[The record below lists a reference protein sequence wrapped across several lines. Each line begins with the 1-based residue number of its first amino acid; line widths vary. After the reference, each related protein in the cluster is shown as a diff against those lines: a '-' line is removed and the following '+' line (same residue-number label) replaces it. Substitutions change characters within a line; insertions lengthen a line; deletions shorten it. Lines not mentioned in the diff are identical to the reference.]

1 MMRKVIPFGE
11 LDRRRLD
18 EFTVRAVSG
27 LVSARATGTFTAEAS
42 PGLQLRLGPRGAA
55 WTIRIG
61 YGGEDLRL
69 NLGPWPDVPIAQALQ
84 ILDDVRQRARAGL
97 DPRGSRFLVR
107 PATLGDLIARWV
119 IEAPKQKWRK
129 KRAAQVRKAV
139 RPLLDTPASLV
150 RPDDLRTVLGPVIR
164 NHAATARVV
173 IGDLRS
179 MFRLAMDGDTVRD
192 NPASLVRRPPRA
204 IDRNYVDLSD
214 LRTILRASDQLPA
227 LDRSYLRFLI
237 LTGCRTGESVKLRA
251 RDIDWTGQRIVV
263 PGRIAKMASENW
275 IALPSQLAATLRTV
289 LDPERPAP
297 GPIFKAMTKERRAKL
312 AEWVNQQT
320 RAGSRRGAETW
331 TRLHAFRKTLL
342 TEGQRIGLAG
352 EHLDAVLGHRTI
364 TGARASYD
372 FAGRWEERRFV
383 TIAWASALD
392 LLENGGA
399 EMAQK
404 SPIDVWLRKHV
415 QALEKAWKEGGSD
428 PSPGR

>member
-1 MMRKVIPFGE
+1 MMRKVVPFGE
-11 LDRRRLD
+11 PEKRRLD
-18 EFTVRAVSG
+18 EFTTRTVAA
-27 LVSARATGTFTAEAS
+27 LANARAEGTYTAEAS
-42 PGLQLRLGPRGAA
+42 PGLLLRLGSRGAG
-55 WTIRIG
+55 WTIRVG
-61 YGGEDLRL
+61 YEGADLRL
-69 NLGPWPDVPIAQALQ
+69 PLGPWPDVSIAQALQ

-107 PATLGDLIARWV
+107 PATLADLIARWTG
-119 IEAPKQKWRK
+119 EAPKQKWRT
-129 KRAAQVRKAV
+129 KRAQQVRKAV

-150 RPDDLRTVLGPVIR
+150 RADDLRTVLGPVIR

-179 MFRLAMDGDTVRD
+179 MFRLGMDADVVRD
-192 NPASLVRRPPRA
+192 NPASLVRRPPRS
-204 IDRNYVDLSD
+204 IDRNYLDLSD
-214 LRTILRASDQLPA
+214 LRTILRASDQLPP
-227 LDRSYLRFLI
+227 LDRAYVRFLI
-237 LTGCRTGESVKLRA
+237 LTGCRTGESVKLRS

-275 IALPSQLAATLRTV
+275 IALPPQLDAVLRTV

-297 GPIFKAMTKERRAKL
+297 HPIFKAMTKERRARL
-312 AEWVNQQT
+312 IEWINQQT

-331 TRLHAFRKTLL
+331 VRLHAFRKTLP

-352 EHLDAVLGHRTI
+352 EHLDAVIGHKTI
-364 TGARASYD
+364 TGARQSYD
-372 FAGRWEERRFV
+372 FASRWPERQFV

-404 SPIDVWLRKHV
+404 SPIDVVLRKHV
-415 QALEKAWKEGGSD
+415 QGLERAWKEGGSD